1 MFTGII
7 ETIGIVQSYKHVG
20 NKIHF
25 WLTSSFTNELKLGE
39 SISHDGVCLTVTEL
53 QDNLYSVTTIDT
65 TLETTNINWQ
75 PGTKVNLERA
85 LSVNSRL
92 DGHIVQGHVDSI
104 GIIKDIE
111 KTDGSIKI
119 NIEIEPQFNKNIVE
133 KGSICVNGIS
143 LTIVSINENSFM
155 VAIIPHTWQIT
166 NLHQLKIDDTV
177 NLEFDILGKYVERL
191 LQYKV

>member
-1 MFTGII
+1 MLFR
-7 ETIGIVQSYKHVG
+7 S
-20 NKIHF
+20 
-25 WLTSSFTNELKLGE
+25 
-39 SISHDGVCLTVTEL
+39 
-53 QDNLYSVTTIDT
+53 
-65 TLETTNINWQ
+65 LETTNINWQ

-119 NIEIEPQFNKNIVE
+119 NIEIGPQFKKNIVE

-143 LTIVSINENSFM
+143 LTIVSINENSFI

-191 LQYKV
+191 LQYKA

>member
-7 ETIGIVQSYKHVG
+7 ETIGIVQSYRHEG

-25 WLTSSFTNELKLGE
+25 WLSSSFTNELKLGD

-92 DGHIVQGHVDSI
+92 DEYIVRTMLIQLAS
-104 GIIKDIE
+104 
-111 KTDGSIKI
+111 
-119 NIEIEPQFNKNIVE
+119 
-133 KGSICVNGIS
+133 
-143 LTIVSINENSFM
+143 
-155 VAIIPHTWQIT
+155 
-166 NLHQLKIDDTV
+166 LKILKKLMV
-177 NLEFDILGKYVERL
+177 QSK
-191 LQYKV
+191 

>member
-7 ETIGIVQSYKHVG
+7 ETIGIVQSYRHEG

-25 WLTSSFTNELKLGE
+25 LLSSSFTNELKLGD

-119 NIEIEPQFNKNIVE
+119 NIEIGPQFKKNIVE

-143 LTIVSINENSFM
+143 LTIVSINENNFI

-166 NLHQLKIDDTV
+166 NLHQLKIDETV